1 MELTTQQEN
10 ARAAFRSFANEEIA
24 PRANLFDREERIP
37 ADLLGKLAEK
47 GYLGATLPEEFG
59 GQGMDMITYGLLNEE
74 IGRAC
79 SSVRS
84 LLTVHSMVAQ
94 AILKWGSKQQKQ
106 FWIPMLAQ
114 GEVIA
119 AFALTE
125 PNVGTD
131 AKAIETSAV
140 EAGDFFIL
148 NGHKKWITFG
158 QVAHVFLV
166 FAQCE
171 GKACAFLVERNTP
184 GFSIKPISCMLG
196 TRASMLAEIHIEGCR
211 IPKENLVG
219 RVGFGIDAV
228 ASYALD
234 LGRYTV
240 AWGCVGMAQACLEAC
255 VRYTSERK
263 QFGAYLRDY
272 QLIQQM
278 IADMVTRVKAARL
291 LCLQAGYLKDTGDT
305 RNFIDTFIAKYFAS
319 TMVMKVAS
327 DAVQIH
333 GALGCSSECAAQRHF
348 RDAKVMEIIE
358 GSTQIQQITIAKHA
372 YQEYGPIAEDGRVD

>member
-1 MELTTQQEN
+1 MELTTEQEN
-10 ARAAFRSFANEEIA
+10 ARSAFRSFADEEIA
-24 PRANLFDREERIP
+24 PHANRFDREERVP
-37 ADLLGKLAEK
+37 AELLGKLAEK

-59 GQGMDMITYGLLNEE
+59 GQGMDMITYGLLHEE

-84 LLTVHSMVAQ
+84 LLTVHCMVAQ
-94 AILKWGSKQQKQ
+94 AVLKWGSKTQKQ
-106 FWIPMLAQ
+106 FWLPVLAR
-114 GEVIA
+114 GEAIA

-131 AKAIETSAV
+131 AKGIETRAV
-140 EAGDFFIL
+140 EAGDSFIL
-148 NGHKKWITFG
+148 DGHKKWITFG
-158 QVAHVFLV
+158 QVADVFLV
-166 FAQCE
+166 FARCE
-171 GKACAFLVERNTP
+171 GKASAFLVERNTP
-184 GFSIKPISCMLG
+184 GFSIKPLSHMLG

-211 IPKENLVG
+211 IPKDNLVG

-240 AWGCVGMAQACLEAC
+240 AWGCVGIAQACLDAC
-255 VRYTSERK
+255 VRYASGRR
-263 QFGAYLRDY
+263 QFGAYLKDY

-278 IADMVTRVKAARL
+278 IADMVTGVKAARL
-291 LCLQAGYLKDTGDT
+291 LCLQAGYLKDAGET
-305 RNFIDTFIAKYFAS
+305 RAFIDTFIAKYFAS
-319 TMVMKVAS
+319 TMAMKVAS

-333 GALGCSSECAAQRHF
+333 GALGCSSDCAAQRYF

-358 GSTQIQQITIAKHA
+358 GSTQMQQITIARHA
-372 YQEYGPIAEDGRVD
+372 YQEYGAIAENVLVD

>member
-131 AKAIETSAV
+131 AKSIETSAV

-158 QVAHVFLV
+158 QVAHRVS
-166 FAQCE
+166 
-171 GKACAFLVERNTP
+171 
-184 GFSIKPISCMLG
+184 GF
-196 TRASMLAEIHIEGCR
+196 RAMRRES
-211 IPKENLVG
+211 
-219 RVGFGIDAV
+219 
-228 ASYALD
+228 
-234 LGRYTV
+234 
-240 AWGCVGMAQACLEAC
+240 
-255 VRYTSERK
+255 
-263 QFGAYLRDY
+263 
-272 QLIQQM
+272 
-278 IADMVTRVKAARL
+278 
-291 LCLQAGYLKDTGDT
+291 LCLSG
-305 RNFIDTFIAKYFAS
+305 
-319 TMVMKVAS
+319 
-327 DAVQIH
+327 
-333 GALGCSSECAAQRHF
+333 
-348 RDAKVMEIIE
+348 
-358 GSTQIQQITIAKHA
+358 
-372 YQEYGPIAEDGRVD
+372 